1 MDLLLNAEGALGCAV
16 ATLPVLVKIGDL
28 AQALVMVNDRKGD
41 RVSVKIGDPASA
53 GIETRA
59 STKTESLAIADLDGM
74 IRAASLLGCT
84 VDEGK
89 RS

>member
-1 MDLLLNAEGALGCAV
+1 MDLLLNAEAALECAV
-16 ATLPVLVKIGDL
+16 ATLPVLVRIGDL
-28 AQALVMVNDRKGD
+28 ALVLVNDRTGD
-41 RVSVKIGDPASA
+41 RASVRIGDPASA
-53 GIETRA
+53 EIETTRA
-59 STKTESLAIADLDGM
+59 SAETESLAIADLDGM